1 MELTK
6 GDDRIL
12 YVKWQGQWLPVGC
25 LTSNSISESS
35 EMLPTTTRDNSGWA
49 TSKPTNQEFSISFE
63 GLQINTTAD
72 GGTFTVASYDKL
84 KSFKRNKILLDWKIQ
99 GATFPIVDYGK
110 GYINTVSEAS
120 AVEEFLSFSGSIVGY
135 GVPKTVS
142 LFETVLNNGD
152 PNVLL
157 TVNDDENLI
166 IKTK

>member
-12 YVKWQGQWLPVGC
+12 YIKWQGQWLPVGC
-25 LTSNSISESS
+25 LTSNGISESS
-35 EMLPTTTRDNSGWA
+35 EMLPTTTRDNNGWA
-49 TSKPTNQEFSISFE
+49 TSRPTNQEFSISFE
-63 GLQINTTAD
+63 GLQLNTTAD

-84 KSFKRNKILLDWKIQ
+84 KTFKRNKNLLDWKIQ
-99 GATFPIVDYGK
+99 GLTFPIVDYGQ
-110 GYINTVSEAS
+110 GHINAISEAS

-135 GVPKTVS
+135 GIPKTTS

-152 PNVLL
+152 PNILL